1 MQRSHRFHGVFRT
14 WRLLAVAAA
23 VLAMA
28 CAPAAPSPTAAP
40 AKPAEVK
47 PTEAPKPA
55 ATAAP
60 AAAPAAVPAA
70 SPAAAPAAAAKPA
83 EKAISLPKPEVTSI
97 KIGNSALE
105 PTQFTFKFAEDLGL
119 YQKYGIEKTE
129 SFYFDGAGKALQAL
143 VAGQVDIN
151 VNTGGPVLSSLTTDS
166 PLVMVGMYVNK
177 VSDNLVSVGD
187 IKNPADLKGKNVAI
201 SQFGGESHAVVV
213 LSLKGLG
220 LTPNDVTIQQIGG
233 QSARI
238 AALKAGSVSAAP
250 VDAVLEQEMTQQ
262 GFNVLIRLPDTPLEL
277 ARSGLVVP
285 RDWVRKNP
293 NTVLALVAASLEAQ
307 QRMFTETEKAIDSYA
322 SWTQTT
328 ERPKAESAVKDFL
341 KLARR
346 DLRWN
351 KEGWETV
358 RDVGAT
364 ENPALT
370 DVDVTQA
377 YTVEFLDKLRD
388 MGFNDVVGVPKS

>member
-1 MQRSHRFHGVFRT
+1 
-14 WRLLAVAAA
+14 
-23 VLAMA
+23 
-28 CAPAAPSPTAAP
+28 
-40 AKPAEVK
+40 
-47 PTEAPKPA
+47 
-55 ATAAP
+55 
-60 AAAPAAVPAA
+60 
-70 SPAAAPAAAAKPA
+70 
-83 EKAISLPKPEVTSI
+83 
-97 KIGNSALE
+97 
-105 PTQFTFKFAEDLGL
+105 
-119 YQKYGIEKTE
+119 
-129 SFYFDGAGKALQAL
+129 
-143 VAGQVDIN
+143 
-151 VNTGGPVLSSLTTDS
+151 
-166 PLVMVGMYVNK
+166 
-177 VSDNLVSVGD
+177 
-187 IKNPADLKGKNVAI
+187 
-201 SQFGGESHAVVV
+201 V

-220 LTPNDVTIQQIGG
+220 LSANDVTIQQIGG

-285 RDWVRKNP
+285 RDWVQKNP

-351 KEGWETV
+351 KEGWEIV
-358 RDVGAT
+358 RDVGVT
-364 ENPALT
+364 ENPALQ
-370 DVDVTQA
+370 DVDVTKA
-377 YTVEFLDKLRD
+377 YTFEFLDKLRD
-388 MGFNDVVGVPKS
+388 MGFNDAVGVPKS